1 MDVQLDYP
9 ILLIAILLVLGVV
22 MTRFSS
28 RLGVPSLVLFIII
41 GILLNQVIYY
51 DNVELTQLIGMIALV
66 VILFEGGLQTNIMT
80 IKKVAGSAVLLAT
93 IGVLLTSFILGLF
106 AYLILDLDF
115 MTSMLLGSI
124 VGSTDA
130 AAVFAVFGSKNIK
143 EKLSSTIEA
152 ESGTNDPMAVFL
164 TVTIISVIEM
174 PGESNVLYLLLT
186 FFWQMGVAIIAGII
200 IGRLAVFV
208 INRIDLE
215 ASGLYPVLSLG
226 FAMLT
231 FGVTEVIGASGLLSV
246 YVMAVLMGNRPL
258 TYKHSILRFNEGL
271 AWMMQIVMFIMLGL
285 LAFPGELINYTFQG
299 ILMALILIFIARPIG
314 VFLTLIAS
322 KYDLKEKIFISW
334 AGLRG
339 SVPIVLATY
348 PLVSD
353 IESGYL
359 VFNVVFFIVLFSAL
373 LQGSTIT
380 PVARWLGFDEGEA
393 EAPAYSVE
401 LLALGQTQN
410 DIYGI
415 ELPSHSAHQNVQ
427 IKDLDL
433 PTDVLVIAIIR
444 NDELITPNGE
454 TKMLSEDFIYV
465 MMPRK
470 LRERTEAYFSK
481 PKEPPKSKKARQKP
495 FPKKKVTKEGD

>member
-1 MDVQLDYP
+1 MDVHIDYP
-9 ILLIAILLVLGVV
+9 VLLIAILLVLGVV

-41 GILLNQVIYY
+41 GILLNQIIYY
-51 DNVELTQLIGMIALV
+51 DNVELTQLIGMMALV

-93 IGVLLTSFILGLF
+93 VGVLLTSLILGIF
-106 AYLILDLDF
+106 AYFVLGLDM
-115 MTSMLLGSI
+115 MTSMLLGAI

-164 TVTIISVIEM
+164 TVTIISIIEM
-174 PGESNVLYLLLT
+174 PGDNNVFLLFLS
-186 FFWQMGVAIIAGII
+186 FFWQMGVGLLAGII

-226 FAMLT
+226 FAMLA
-231 FGVTEVIGASGLLSV
+231 FGVTEVIGASGLLAV
-246 YVMAVLMGNRPL
+246 YIMAVLMGNRPL

-285 LAFPGELINYTFQG
+285 LAFPEELLNYTFQG
-299 ILMALILIFIARPIG
+299 ILMALILMFIARPIG

-322 KYDLKEKIFISW
+322 KYDFKEKVFISW

-353 IESGYL
+353 IDNGYL

-380 PVARWLGFDEGEA
+380 PVARWLGFDEGETDT
-393 EAPAYSVE
+393 PAYSVE

-415 ELPSHSAHQNVQ
+415 ELPSQSAHENVK

-444 NDELITPNGE
+444 DDELITPNGD
-454 TKMLSEDFIYV
+454 TAMHSEDFIYV

-481 PKEPPKSKKARQKP
+481 PREIPKPRKGRVKPPAAKEEK
-495 FPKKKVTKEGD
+495 

>member
-1 MDVQLDYP
+1 MDVQIDYP
-9 ILLIAILLVLGVV
+9 VLLIAILLILGVV

-41 GILLNQVIYY
+41 GILLNQIIYY
-51 DNVELTQLIGMIALV
+51 DNVELTQLIGMMALV

-80 IKKVAGSAVLLAT
+80 IRKVAAPAVLLAT
-93 IGVLLTSFILGLF
+93 IGVLLTSLILGIFAYFILGL
-106 AYLILDLDF
+106 DM
-115 MTSMLLGSI
+115 MTSMLLGAI

-164 TVTIISVIEM
+164 TVTIISIIEM
-174 PGESNVLYLLLT
+174 PGDNNVFLLFLS
-186 FFWQMGVAIIAGII
+186 FFWQMGVGLLAAII

-226 FAMLT
+226 FAMLA
-231 FGVTEVIGASGLLSV
+231 FGVTEVIGASGLLAV
-246 YVMAVLMGNRPL
+246 YIMAVLMGNRPL

-285 LAFPGELINYTFQG
+285 LAFPEELLNYTFQG
-299 ILMALILIFIARPIG
+299 ILMALILMFIARPIG

-322 KYDLKEKIFISW
+322 KYDFKEKVFISW

-353 IESGYL
+353 IDNGYL

-380 PVARWLGFDEGEA
+380 PVARWLGFDEGETDS
-393 EAPAYSVE
+393 PAYSVE

-415 ELPSHSAHQNVQ
+415 ELPSQSAHENVK

-444 NDELITPNGE
+444 DDELITPNGD
-454 TKMLSEDFIYV
+454 TAMHSEDFIYV

-481 PKEPPKSKKARQKP
+481 QREIPK
-495 FPKKKVTKEGD
+495 PKKGRVKPPGTKEEK

>member
-1 MDVQLDYP
+1 MDVYITQP
-9 ILLIAILLVLGVV
+9 ILLVAIVLVLGVV
-22 MTRFSS
+22 ITRFSS
-28 RLGVPSLVLFIII
+28 KLGFPSLVLFIII

-51 DNVELTQLIGMIALV
+51 DDVETTQLIGMIALII
-66 VILFEGGLQTNIMT
+66 ILFEGGLQTNIT
-80 IKKVAGSAVLLAT
+80 AIKKVAVPAVLLAT
-93 IGVLLTSFILGLF
+93 IGVLLTSLILGVF
-106 AYLILDLDF
+106 AYFILDLNL
-115 MTSMLLGSI
+115 MTSMLLGAI

-164 TVTIISVIEM
+164 TVTIISIIEM
-174 PGESNVLYLLLT
+174 PGETNVFLLILS
-186 FFWQMGVAIIAGII
+186 FFWQMGIAVLVGII
-200 IGRLAVFV
+200 IGRLAVYV

-226 FAMLT
+226 FAMLS
-231 FGVTEVIGASGLLSV
+231 FGVAEVIGASGLLAV
-246 YVMAVLMGNRPL
+246 YIMALLMGNRPL

-271 AWMMQIVMFIMLGL
+271 AWMMQIIMFIMLGL
-285 LAFPGELINYTFQG
+285 LAFPDELFNYTIQG

-322 KYDLKEKIFISW
+322 KYDFKEKVFISW

-348 PLVSD
+348 PLVSG
-353 IESGYL
+353 IENGYL
-359 VFNVVFFIVLFSAL
+359 IFNVVFFIVIFSAL

-380 PVARWLGFDEGEA
+380 PVARWLGFDEGETDT
-393 EAPAYSVE
+393 PAYSVE

-415 ELPSHSAHQNVQ
+415 ELPVQSAHENAK

-433 PTDVLVIAIIR
+433 PPDILVIAIIR
-444 NDELITPNGE
+444 DEELITPNGE
-454 TKMLSEDFIYV
+454 TVMHSEDFIYV

-481 PKEPPKSKKARQKP
+481 VKEKENKGGKSKRTEPHADEEK
-495 FPKKKVTKEGD
+495 T